1 MSEEDVIIGKE
12 SLWTKSLRKLMR
24 DRAGVMAMI
33 VVGIYGLTAIMV
45 WLGVLG
51 GNWSQIGE
59 EGFQGMSAT
68 HWFGTNINGQDIFA
82 RAVKGVATA
91 FQVGLVVAVV
101 ATAIGGILG
110 AIAGFFHRTIV
121 DEVIMWIYG
130 CIDAIP
136 FYLFVAAVGFALQG
150 HPYAM
155 HVAMIATFWSS
166 TCRIVRGEVIKIR
179 GLEYVQAAR
188 AVGVGPLRIIFR
200 HIVPNTFHILLVQG
214 TIAFVG
220 AIKSEVILTFLG
232 LGIKDSVSWGT
243 MLSESTNDVLRGHYG
258 NFLGASGFLFLLVIA
273 FNMFADALQD
283 ALDPEEGQMAG
294 ESLGIRERAA
304 GNRSRRSRTCA

>member
-1 MSEEDVIIGKE
+1 MTDEGAISGRE

-24 DRAGVMAMI
+24 DRAGVMAMV
-33 VVGIYGLTAIMV
+33 VVGIYGVIAILAS
-45 WLGVLG
+45 LGLIG
-51 GNWSQIGE
+51 ADWSQLGE
-59 EGFQGMSAT
+59 EGFEGMSAA
-68 HWFGTNINGQDIFA
+68 HWFGTNINGQDIFS
-82 RAVKGVATA
+82 RAIQGVKTA
-91 FQVGLVVAVV
+91 FQVGLVVAVI

-110 AIAGFFHRTIV
+110 AIAGFFHRTII

-136 FYLFVAAVGFALQG
+136 FYLFVAAVGFALKGQ
-150 HPYAM
+150 PYAM

-179 GLEYVQAAR
+179 SLEYVQAAR
-188 AVGVGPLRIIFR
+188 AVGVGPLTIIRR
-200 HIVPNTFHILLVQG
+200 HIVPNTFHILLVQS

-232 LGIKDSVSWGT
+232 LGIKDGVSWGT
-243 MLSESTNDVLRGHYG
+243 MLSESTNDVLRGHFG

-283 ALDPEEGQMAG
+283 ALDPKKVSG
-294 ESLGIRERAA
+294 
-304 GNRSRRSRTCA
+304 

>member
-1 MSEEDVIIGKE
+1 MSEEYTSTGKE
-12 SLWTKSLRKLMR
+12 SLWTKSRRKFMR
-24 DRAGVMAMI
+24 DRAGVVAML
-33 VVGIYGLTAIMV
+33 VVGIYGIIAMLVA
-45 WLGVLG
+45 LGLIG
-51 GNWSQIGE
+51 QNWSELGE
-59 EGFQGMSAT
+59 EGFEASSAA

-82 RAVKGVATA
+82 RALQGTKTA
-91 FQVGLVVAVV
+91 FEVGMLVAIS

-110 AIAGFFHRTIV
+110 AIAGYFHRTII

-136 FYLFVAAVGFALQG
+136 FYLFVAAVAFALKG
-150 HPYAM
+150 EPYAM

-179 GLEYVQAAR
+179 GLEYIQAAK
-188 AVGVGPLRIIFR
+188 AVGVGPFSIIRR
-200 HIVPNTFHILLVQG
+200 HVMPNTFHLLLVQS

-232 LGIKDSVSWGT
+232 LGVKDGMSWGL
-243 MLSESTNDVLRGHYG
+243 MLSESTSDVLRGHFG
-258 NFLGASGFLFLLVIA
+258 NFLGASGFLFVLVIA

-283 ALDPEEGQMAG
+283 ALDPKKVSG
-294 ESLGIRERAA
+294 
-304 GNRSRRSRTCA
+304 